1 MYMKAIRKWRDSYV
15 VLLII
20 AVILAAWFTVRLM
33 PKTAFVFGS
42 ASVAFFMLLIRQNR
56 LLFDAGLIRDNPILS
71 VPSAV
76 VYTSNGHEK
85 RDVQESIVSTFGIL
99 IGSRIYKWN
108 CDGMCGVRL
117 RAIEIDRA
125 RIYLTFGDGGETMRV
140 ELLHG
145 ITDEQ
150 AVMDV
155 KQKLWRETGVT
166 AVIHGW

>member
-1 MYMKAIRKWRDSYV
+1 MKVIRKRRDSYV

-20 AVILAAWFTVRLM
+20 GVILVAWFTVRFL

-42 ASVAFFMLLIRQNR
+42 TSIAFFMLLIRQSR

-71 VPSAV
+71 VTSAV
-76 VYTSNGHEK
+76 VYTTNGQEK
-85 RDVQESIVSTFGIL
+85 KDVQESIVSTFGIL

-108 CDGMCGVRL
+108 SNGMHGVRL
-117 RAIEIDRA
+117 SMIEIDRA
-125 RIYLTFGDGGETMRV
+125 RIYLTFGDGAETMRV

>member
-1 MYMKAIRKWRDSYV
+1 MKVIQKRRDSYA
-15 VLLII
+15 VLFII
-20 AVILAAWFTVRLM
+20 SVILAAWFTVRLM
-33 PKTAFVFGS
+33 PKAAFVFGI

-71 VPSAV
+71 VTSAV
-76 VYTSNGHEK
+76 VYTTNGQGK
-85 RDVQESIVSTFGIL
+85 RDVQEAIVSTFGIL

-108 CDGMCGVRL
+108 CDGMCGARL

-125 RIYLTFGDGGETMRV
+125 RIYLTFGDGAETMRV

-150 AVMDV
+150 AVMGV

>member
-1 MYMKAIRKWRDSYV
+1 
-15 VLLII
+15 
-20 AVILAAWFTVRLM
+20 
-33 PKTAFVFGS
+33 
-42 ASVAFFMLLIRQNR
+42 
-56 LLFDAGLIRDNPILS
+56 
-71 VPSAV
+71 
-76 VYTSNGHEK
+76 
-85 RDVQESIVSTFGIL
+85 
-99 IGSRIYKWN
+99 
-108 CDGMCGVRL
+108 MCGVRL
-117 RAIEIDRA
+117 RTIEIDRA